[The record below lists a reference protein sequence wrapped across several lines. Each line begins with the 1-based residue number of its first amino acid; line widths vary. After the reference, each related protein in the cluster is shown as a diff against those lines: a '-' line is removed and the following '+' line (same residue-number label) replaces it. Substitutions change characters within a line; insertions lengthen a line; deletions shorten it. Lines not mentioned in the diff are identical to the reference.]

1 MATFGRATTRSAPT
15 SPVSM
20 TIPPIVGVPALMR
33 CVCGPSSRT
42 NCPNLRD
49 CKNSMNF
56 EPSKTVTRNATA
68 APSTTLNKS

>member
-1 MATFGRATTRSAPT
+1 
-15 SPVSM
+15 
-20 TIPPIVGVPALMR
+20 
-33 CVCGPSSRT
+33 
-42 NCPNLRD
+42 LRD